1 MALSKELGWLHGALS
16 VVTLGIRA
24 GMTLFQLLMI
34 GVGSRSSKQ
43 EKTVGKDAAPEESIA
58 QTQQCIVD
66 SFQCLGNWMAR
77 YEYLIDLGRS
87 LPDLPE
93 KWRTE
98 TNRLH
103 GCQAQVWMVSEL
115 RDHKLFFQARS
126 DSAIVTGLLALLMKV
141 YSGRFPQEILS
152 HPPDFLRAI
161 ELEQHLS
168 PNRANGLFHMMER
181 IRLTAQDALDAEA
194 AKTQT

>member
-1 MALSKELGWLHGALS
+1 MASLKEPGWPHGVLS
-16 VVTLGIRA
+16 VATPGIRA
-24 GMTLFQLLMI
+24 GTTLFRLLAI
-34 GVGSRSSKQ
+34 RAVTHPSIQ
-43 EKTVGKDAAPEESIA
+43 ETAVDKEAAPEEPIA
-58 QTQQCIVD
+58 QVQQSIVD

-87 LPDLPE
+87 LPDFPD

-98 TNRLH
+98 ANRLH
-103 GCQAQVWMVSEL
+103 GCQAQVWMVAEL
-115 RDHKLFFQARS
+115 RDHRLFFQARS

-141 YSGRFPQEILS
+141 YSGRLPEEIIS

-168 PNRANGLFHMMER
+168 PNRANGLFHMMEQ
-181 IRLTAQDALDAEA
+181 IRLTAQDALDAEV
-194 AKTQT
+194 AKAKP

>member
-1 MALSKELGWLHGALS
+1 MAPSKELGWLHGALS

-24 GMTLFQLLMI
+24 GMTQFRLLMI
-34 GVGSRSSKQ
+34 GVGNRSSIQ
-43 EKTVGKDAAPEESIA
+43 EMTVDKEAAQEPIA
-58 QTQQCIVD
+58 QAQQSIVD

-87 LPDLPE
+87 LPDFPDE
-93 KWRTE
+93 WRTE
-98 TNRLH
+98 MNRLH

-126 DSAIVTGLLALLMKV
+126 DSAIVTGLLALLMQV
-141 YSGRFPQEILS
+141 YSGRLPQEILS

-181 IRLTAQDALDAEA
+181 IRLTAQDALDVEA
-194 AKTQT
+194 SKVKP

>member
-1 MALSKELGWLHGALS
+1 MAPSKEPGWPHGVLS
-16 VVTLGIRA
+16 VATPGIRA
-24 GMTLFQLLMI
+24 GTTLFRLLVI
-34 GVGSRSSKQ
+34 RIATHPSIQ
-43 EKTVGKDAAPEESIA
+43 EMTVDKEAAQEPIA
-58 QTQQCIVD
+58 QAQQFIVD

-87 LPDLPE
+87 LPDFPE

-126 DSAIVTGLLALLMKV
+126 DSAIVTGLLALLMQV
-141 YSGRFPQEILS
+141 YSGRLPQEILS

-181 IRLTAQDALDAEA
+181 IRLTAQDALDVEA
-194 AKTQT
+194 AKVKP

>member
-1 MALSKELGWLHGALS
+1 MTVDKEA
-16 VVTLGIRA
+16 A
-24 GMTLFQLLMI
+24 
-34 GVGSRSSKQ
+34 Q
-43 EKTVGKDAAPEESIA
+43 EPIA
-58 QTQQCIVD
+58 QAQQFIVD

-87 LPDLPE
+87 LPDFPE

-126 DSAIVTGLLALLMKV
+126 DSAIVTGLLALLMQV
-141 YSGRFPQEILS
+141 YSGRLPQEILS

-181 IRLTAQDALDAEA
+181 IRLTAQDALDVEA
-194 AKTQT
+194 AKVKP

>member
-1 MALSKELGWLHGALS
+1 MAPSKEPGWPHGVLS
-16 VVTLGIRA
+16 VATLGIRA
-24 GMTLFQLLMI
+24 GTTLFRLLVI
-34 GVGSRSSKQ
+34 RTATHPSIQ
-43 EKTVGKDAAPEESIA
+43 ETAVDKGAAQEPIA
-58 QTQQCIVD
+58 QVQQSIVD

-87 LPDLPE
+87 LPDFPD

-98 TNRLH
+98 ANRLH
-103 GCQAQVWMVSEL
+103 GCQAQVWMVAEL
-115 RDHKLFFQARS
+115 RDHRLFFQARS

-141 YSGRFPQEILS
+141 YSGRPPEEIIS

-181 IRLTAQDALDAEA
+181 IRLTAQDALDAEVVK
-194 AKTQT
+194 AKP